1 MYLRRMGNE
10 VSRRGF
16 LKMSGLAAVGIAAG
30 AAEARTGSSAPVR
43 EDAGRTVL
51 PYPRTAVGKGKA
63 LTPDRPIE
71 FHFPDDASPC
81 VLIRTAGPVAGGVGP
96 EQNIVAYSKT
106 CTHMGC
112 PVEYQPK
119 SATLKCPCHFTTFDA
134 EKEGQLICGQATENL
149 PRIVLAYDEK
159 TDSILAIGVSGLLYG
174 RQSNIL

>member
-16 LKMSGLAAVGIAAG
+16 LKLGGLAAVSVAAG
-30 AAEARTGSSAPVR
+30 AAEAKAEKSAPVSK
-43 EDAGRTVL
+43 DAGRTVL
-51 PYPRTAVGKGKA
+51 PYPRTAVAKGKA

-81 VLIRTAGPVAGGVGP
+81 LLIRTAGPVAGGVGP

-112 PVEYQPK
+112 PVEYQQK
-119 SATLKCPCHFTTFDA
+119 SATFKCPCHFTTFDA
-134 EKEGQLICGQATENL
+134 EREGQLICGQATENL
-149 PRIVLAYDEK
+149 PRIVLEYDAAS
-159 TDSILAIGVSGLLYG
+159 DSILAIAVSGLLYG